1 MNTYTIRYISG
12 PQHSLRISDVA
23 QVEAPSLTAV
33 LADKSPWPVEMNME
47 QTCAWAKNPG
57 TSLYHVEAWEAQLVA
72 AS

>member
-12 PQHSLRISDVA
+12 PQHALRISDVA
-23 QVEAPSLTAV
+23 QVEASSLRAV
-33 LADKSPWPVEMNME
+33 LAEKSPWPVEMNMA

-57 TSLYHVEAWEAQLVA
+57 TSLYHVEAWEAELVA